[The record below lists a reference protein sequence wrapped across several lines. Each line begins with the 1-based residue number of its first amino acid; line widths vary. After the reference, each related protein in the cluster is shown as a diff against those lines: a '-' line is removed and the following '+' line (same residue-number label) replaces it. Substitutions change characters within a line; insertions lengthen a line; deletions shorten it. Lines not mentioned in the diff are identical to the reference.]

1 MNINR
6 RKQLS
11 RLINDLTPEISK
23 RKIFLNFQQSFH
35 FSTNVLIIEQRN
47 KNFLEYFR
55 NSYTFTSELL
65 KRRKKSKCKK
75 NSFDQNV
82 EKRKE
87 SNSVRWKKVN
97 LLNRESRHRSQW
109 LFNCIELF
117 PDYHYRYV
125 NLPFGI
131 VPPSLISQT
140 AVFQTLMH
148 AFDLF

>member
-87 SNSVRWKKVN
+87 SFDAMEESKFA
-97 LLNRESRHRSQW
+97 ESRAQASFSMALQ
-109 LFNCIELF
+109 L
-117 PDYHYRYV
+117 YRIIPG
-125 NLPFGI
+125 LPL
-131 VPPSLISQT
+131 SLR
-140 AVFQTLMH
+140 
-148 AFDLF
+148 